1 MSGVVEAEG
10 DVTVNRGNRWKDSR
24 GFTLLELLVV
34 ISVIWILSGL
44 AAPSLLRGRSVAN
57 ETSALSSFRAL
68 HTAQLS
74 YALSCGFG
82 FYASNYMQLA
92 AGPGNPVGFLST
104 DLTGSATPVKSGYNF
119 TLLAGMGSAAGAAD
133 CNGSPGTVSGWYA
146 TAFPVTAGTSG
157 TRAFATNHGGAIW
170 QDTGGTP
177 PAEPFSTGPGV
188 TPVQ

>member
-1 MSGVVEAEG
+1 MRNVGIQ
-10 DVTVNRGNRWKDSR
+10 RGKRWSDSR

-44 AAPSLLRGRSVAN
+44 ALPSLLRGRSVAN

-74 YALSCGFG
+74 YALTCGFG
-82 FYASNYMQLA
+82 FYTSTYTSLA
-92 AGPGNPVGFLST
+92 AGPGNPLGYLTT
-104 DLTGSATPVKSGYNF
+104 DLTSSATPVKSGYSF
-119 TLLAGMGSAAGAAD
+119 TMVPGVGSVAGAAD
-133 CNGSPGTVSGWYA
+133 CNGSATTSSGYYA
-146 TAFPVTAGTSG
+146 TAMPVTAGSTG
-157 TRAFATNHGGAIW
+157 TRAFATNQGGAIW

-177 PAEPFSTGPGV
+177 PPEPFAIGPGV